1 MGAAALTALSRSLLV
16 VVSFLLCLSV
26 RVSVT
31 LDVVRPH
38 DDVDRPPHESYYTGG
53 VRDGV
58 GYGGPN
64 GSDDDTAGSG
74 DYGDSIA
81 ITPLNTT
88 RLASPTVRPDYLSH
102 LRTLP
107 AFPRTLHVLFP
118 VRDYYVEHPEDPFV
132 KNSMGGSSRR
142 IPTGTSVWDDGDD
155 GDMDGIIRRG
165 TEEGIIS
172 REELEVLVGNG
183 MGGTAAHPVERSGE
197 FMWAQ
202 LFTLFGVMLGG
213 KTRA

>member
-1 MGAAALTALSRSLLV
+1 MGAAALTALRRSLLV
-16 VVSFLLCLSV
+16 ALSFLLCLSV

-132 KNSMGGSSRR
+132 KNSMGRFVEVN
-142 IPTGTSVWDDGDD
+142 PAWNVTVWDDD
-155 GDMDGIIRRG
+155 DMDGIIRRG
-165 TEEGIIS
+165 AEEGIIS
-172 REELEVLVGNG
+172 REECEVLVGNAT
-183 MGGTAAHPVERSGE
+183 GGTAAHPVERSGE
-197 FMWAQ
+197 F
-202 LFTLFGVMLGG
+202 LG
-213 KTRA
+213 A